1 MERRAC
7 FIFQILFDFFAKQ
20 WLRGTGPPQ
29 LRAHG
34 SWLMSNRVNCCLK
47 SGKRGLSANEKALSG
62 RYGTGYRF
70 YYGAVG
76 EVTLMFTITFRVT
89 KKQLAAAAAA
99 LVLAFAGGLWAKSAL
114 SELAGDVAQAPAEV
128 KIEKTAAK
136 TNEQRISFLE
146 SFGWEVESEAEEIL
160 DVLIPKEMDDVFSNY
175 NEIQK
180 AQGCDLTKY
189 AGKRCKRYTYIV
201 NNYPD
206 QPENIRANIVTY
218 KNKIIGGDICSIEL
232 DGFMHGFAAETD

>member
-1 MERRAC
+1 
-7 FIFQILFDFFAKQ
+7 
-20 WLRGTGPPQ
+20 
-29 LRAHG
+29 
-34 SWLMSNRVNCCLK
+34 
-47 SGKRGLSANEKALSG
+47 
-62 RYGTGYRF
+62 
-70 YYGAVG
+70 
-76 EVTLMFTITFRVT
+76 MFTITFRVT

-136 TNEQRISFLE
+136 TNEQRVSFLE
-146 SFGWEVESEAEEIL
+146 SFGWAGEPEAEEIL

-218 KNKIIGGDICSIEL
+218 KNKIIGGDVCSIEL
-232 DGFMHGFAAETD
+232 NGFMHGFAAETD

>member
-1 MERRAC
+1 ME
-7 FIFQILFDFFAKQ
+7 I
-20 WLRGTGPPQ
+20 
-29 LRAHG
+29 
-34 SWLMSNRVNCCLK
+34 
-47 SGKRGLSANEKALSG
+47 
-62 RYGTGYRF
+62 RF
-70 YYGAVG
+70 LNYGAVG

-99 LVLAFAGGLWAKSAL
+99 LVLAFAGGLWAKS
-114 SELAGDVAQAPAEV
+114 ELAGDVAQAPAEV

-136 TNEQRISFLE
+136 TNEQRVSFLE
-146 SFGWEVESEAEEIL
+146 SFGWEVEPEAEEIL

-218 KNKIIGGDICSIEL
+218 KNKIIGGDVEL
-232 DGFMHGFAAETD
+232 NGFMQGFAAETDGTRMQDVIQYPQVQNRVCCFAPAGVMRQISGKLQYTGKTA